1 MISQIPFVV
10 FITFITLSF
19 SFFLFIKQKRKTI
32 TNSRRLPPGP
42 KKLPVIGNLHQL
54 GNLPH
59 RSLQNLSKTYGD
71 LMFLQLG
78 SVPTL
83 VVSSPNM
90 AQEIFKNHDLIFS
103 GRPPLYAV
111 KRITYDLSD
120 ISFAPYGDH
129 WREVRKIVVLEL
141 MTVKRVQSFANIR
154 AEEVALMIDSIKS
167 SGRNPVDLSSLVF
180 SLSNNV
186 VSRVAF
192 GTTNCIDRDKNN
204 RFQEILQE
212 IQQLLG
218 EFNLADYFPGM
229 DWINKFNGVDNR
241 LKKYFGD
248 LDKFFDKVI
257 QEHVDPRRSK
267 SDEEDIIDVLLR
279 IQKDPFE
286 TIKLKDEQLKGVIV
300 DLFIA
305 GTETSA
311 ATIVW
316 TMTELI
322 RNPEIKQKAQ
332 QEVRKIAK
340 GKPEVEESD
349 LPKLTYLK
357 LIIKESLRL
366 HPPTPL
372 LLPRETTQSCTIGSK
387 NYFIPAKTRV
397 FFNAT
402 TISKD
407 PRFWEDPERFWPD
420 RFMNGEIDFRGQS
433 FELLPFGAGRRG
445 CPGINFAVSLVE
457 LVLAN
462 LLLRFDWGLEEGIEM
477 KDIDM
482 EEAVGITTH
491 KKTPLRL
498 VAHEV
503 AKEEKKCL

>member
-1 MISQIPFVV
+1 MISQIPFVL

-59 RSLQNLSKTYGD
+59 RSLQNLSKTYG
-71 LMFLQLG
+71 

-90 AQEIFKNHDLIFS
+90 AQEIFKNHDLIFL

-154 AEEVALMIDSIKS
+154 AEEAALMIDHIKS

-192 GTTNCIDRDKNN
+192 STTNCIDRGKNN

-212 IQQLLG
+212 IQQLVG

-229 DWINKFNGVDNR
+229 DWINKFNGVDKR

-248 LDKFFDKVI
+248 LDRFFHKVI
-257 QEHVDPRRSK
+257 EEHVDPRRSK

-279 IQKDPFE
+279 IRKDPFQ
-286 TIKLKDEQLKGVIV
+286 TIKIKDEQLKGILVVSIV
-300 DLFIA
+300 L
-305 GTETSA
+305 
-311 ATIVW
+311 
-316 TMTELI
+316 
-322 RNPEIKQKAQ
+322 
-332 QEVRKIAK
+332 
-340 GKPEVEESD
+340 
-349 LPKLTYLK
+349 LK
-357 LIIKESLRL
+357 
-366 HPPTPL
+366 
-372 LLPRETTQSCTIGSK
+372 
-387 NYFIPAKTRV
+387 F
-397 FFNAT
+397 
-402 TISKD
+402 
-407 PRFWEDPERFWPD
+407 
-420 RFMNGEIDFRGQS
+420 
-433 FELLPFGAGRRG
+433 
-445 CPGINFAVSLVE
+445 VSLS
-457 LVLAN
+457 
-462 LLLRFDWGLEEGIEM
+462 
-477 KDIDM
+477 K
-482 EEAVGITTH
+482 
-491 KKTPLRL
+491 
-498 VAHEV
+498 
-503 AKEEKKCL
+503 

>member
-1 MISQIPFVV
+1 MIFEIPFVL
-10 FITFITLSF
+10 FITFTTLSL
-19 SFFLFIKQKRKTI
+19 SFFLFIKQKRKNI
-32 TNSRRLPPGP
+32 MNSRRLPPGP

-186 VSRVAF
+186 VSRVSF
-192 GTTNCIDRDKNN
+192 GTTNCIDR
-204 RFQEILQE
+204 
-212 IQQLLG
+212 
-218 EFNLADYFPGM
+218 DYFPGM

-340 GKPEVEESD
+340 GKLEVEESD
-349 LPKLTYLK
+349 LPKLKCLK

-420 RFMNGEIDFRGQS
+420 RFMNGEIDFRGQN

-462 LLLRFDWGLEEGIEM
+462 LLLRFDWGLEEGIEV

-482 EEAVGITTH
+482 EEAVGITMH